1 MQDLII
7 GSLQSLEQEFQPNEL
22 AYLALTTKIELP
34 FRDRWAFSLYRTL
47 RDSFAVSR
55 EWKRTDLAILNGK
68 SPEVLVELKAMY
80 SFDAALDTVGIS
92 GFTDAMTADANK
104 ARLLA
109 GAETEIYTVLLSTH
123 PAGPF
128 PPEMASI
135 VKYVPGIN
143 KAVNRCG
150 SGQKVQ
156 RIAREAVNETLRGRN
171 LVATGSLDGG
181 RAFSNRVVID
191 YWLVRA

>member
-7 GSLQSLEQEFQPNEL
+7 GSLESLEQEFQSDEL

-47 RDSFAVSR
+47 KETYAVSR
-55 EWKRTDLAILNGK
+55 EWKRTDMAILNGQ
-68 SPEVLVELKAMY
+68 SPEVLIELKAMY
-80 SFDAALDTVGIS
+80 SFDAVLDKFKIS
-92 GFTDAMTADANK
+92 RFADAMTSDAKK

-109 GAETEIYTVLLSTH
+109 EAETEIYTVLLSTH
-123 PAGPF
+123 PEGPF
-128 PPEMASI
+128 PPEMAHI
-135 VKYVPGIN
+135 VKYVSGIN

-156 RIAREAVNETLRGRN
+156 HAAHEAINKTLRDRN
-171 LVATGSLDGG
+171 VVATGSLDGG
-181 RAFSNRVVID
+181 RAFLNGVVID